1 MFGATCIYTI
11 STCPLLLCRGETF
24 RKEFSHL
31 GDVRSLVPETVRVMA
46 LTATATKSTRQA
58 VVKVLKMVSPVIVS
72 VSPNKPNIKY
82 IVKSNVNCSIEE
94 AFAPLVEE
102 FRQKRKGMDRTI
114 IFCRTYD
121 QCSRIYIFLAH
132 RLGREMTDP
141 VGVCRD
147 LPQFRMLD
155 MFTACT
161 HPMIKDC
168 ILHSLPDPD
177 SVLRV
182 IVATIAFGMGLDCP
196 NIRRV
201 IHWGPSADVEAY
213 LQETGRA
220 GRDGLSATAILYYNN
235 IDLGQIENDSIKEY
249 CRNKTSCRRYVLLK
263 DFDDDPAEHSGT
275 NDSLCRCCDVC
286 ELKCM
291 CSICT

>member
-1 MFGATCIYTI
+1 MY
-11 STCPLLLCRGETF
+11 RGETF

-31 GDVRSLVPETVRVMA
+31 GDVRSLIPDTVRVMA
-46 LTATATKSTRQA
+46 LTATATRSTRQA
-58 VVKVLKMVSPVIVS
+58 VVKVLKMVSPVVVS

-82 IVKSNVNCSIEE
+82 VVKSNANSSLEE
-94 AFAPLVEE
+94 TFAPLVEE

-121 QCSRIYIFLAH
+121 QCSRIYMFLAH

-161 HPMIKDC
+161 HPMIKNS
-168 ILHSLPDPD
+168 ILRSLPNPD
-177 SVLRV
+177 SVLRI

-220 GRDGLSATAILYYNN
+220 GRDGLPATAILYFTN
-235 IDLGQIENDSIKEY
+235 IDLGQIENESIKEY
-249 CRNKTSCRRYVLLK
+249 CRNKTSCRRHMLLK
-263 DFDDDPAEHSGT
+263 DFDDPADHLNTEG
-275 NDSLCRCCDVC
+275 SLCRCCDVC
-286 ELKCM
+286 ELKCLCTI
-291 CSICT
+291 CS